1 MRLLLLTPLNS
12 FLLRLDGLVLAQ
24 HLYVLISQH
33 QLSSLLNQRMQIVEW
48 MCHLIQRGVQDDGQ
62 RRRTPPFDLI
72 NDAAVFF

>member
-1 MRLLLLTPLNS
+1 MDWCEPN
-12 FLLRLDGLVLAQ
+12 
-24 HLYVLISQH
+24 HLYVLVSKH
-33 QLSSLLNQRMQIVEW
+33 QRSSPLNPRMRIVAQ